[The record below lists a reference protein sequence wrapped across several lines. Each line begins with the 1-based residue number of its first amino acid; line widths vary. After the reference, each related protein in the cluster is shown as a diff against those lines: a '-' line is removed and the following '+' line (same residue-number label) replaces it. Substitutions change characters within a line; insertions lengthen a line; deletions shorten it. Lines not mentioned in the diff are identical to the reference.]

1 LREIVLALALFFDRG
16 FGLGFLL
23 FFVCGQKSLIQ
34 LVVLQGGSD
43 VSRSGAGSAFGHLRL
58 PGKPP
63 GPARVSPGV
72 VALGS
77 VVGTVAW

>member
-1 LREIVLALALFFDRG
+1 MLGVVAYGLREIVLALALFFDRG

-43 VSRSGAGSAFGHLRL
+43 DIRAQALALLSGIFVSQGSRQGQLVFL
-58 PGKPP
+58 P
-63 GPARVSPGV
+63 A
-72 VALGS
+72 
-77 VVGTVAW
+77 